1 MPLYPWCNW
10 EDECISILKMMKKYF
25 ERSLNGSPWRNSAAS
40 LLLHLYNFIKSIEN
54 AGNSVS
60 VTAVRAGGWS
70 SVLTP
75 VTHPPSR
82 RNADKMSQIVT
93 KCYTSTTIIWLLECQ
108 KRKLNLNFREE
119 FSFIDRYIMLS
130 EMIMTLFYLSVISFS
145 QFWLFGYF
153 WQIGLSRG

>member
-1 MPLYPWCNW
+1 
-10 EDECISILKMMKKYF
+10 MMKKYF
-25 ERSLNGSPWRNSAAS
+25 ERSLNGSPWINSAAS

-93 KCYTSTTIIWLLECQ
+93 KCYTSTTII
-108 KRKLNLNFREE
+108 
-119 FSFIDRYIMLS
+119 
-130 EMIMTLFYLSVISFS
+130 
-145 QFWLFGYF
+145 
-153 WQIGLSRG
+153 